1 MNYISEV
8 ILKMENED
16 ADIPVDPTE
25 AAEVLRGSGV
35 EILSNAFRELQNSN
49 LRALTEGEG
58 RGNSTETMVDFLN
71 KKLGYS
77 NLVEQLAR
85 CNREIAALRAPSN
98 RTEAEWRD
106 RERELLAVNV
116 SMRERMRE
124 RMREYEDQ
132 IEGFQL
138 YVDVS
143 GKRLDA
149 ALEREGVTYEA
160 CLGIARIVLA
170 NVYGHQIYRNG
181 WESAAEN
188 IIQRMTAHRA
198 AALRSAVQSPELQP
212 APKDGAQG

>member
-1 MNYISEV
+1 
-8 ILKMENED
+8 MENED

-35 EILSNAFRELQNSN
+35 EILSNAFRELQKCN

-58 RGNSTETMVDFLN
+58 RGNNTETMIDFLN

-98 RTEAEWRD
+98 RTEVEWRD
-106 RERELLAVNV
+106 RERELLAANE
-116 SMRERMRE
+116 SMRE

-149 ALEREGVTYEA
+149 ALEREGATYEV

-170 NVYGHQIYRNG
+170 NAKYVDGDRMYRNG
-181 WESAAEN
+181 WESAAQN
-188 IIQRMTAHRA
+188 IIERMTEHRA

-212 APKDGAQG
+212 PSNDGAQG

>member
-1 MNYISEV
+1 MNYIGGD
-8 ILKMENED
+8 LKMENED

-35 EILSNAFRELQNSN
+35 EILSNAFRELQNAN
-49 LRALTEGEG
+49 LRALTEG
-58 RGNSTETMVDFLN
+58 RGLGNNTETMIDFLN
-71 KKLGYS
+71 RKLGYS

-85 CNREIAALRAPSN
+85 CNREIAALRAPRN
-98 RTEAEWRD
+98 RTEVEWRD

-124 RMREYEDQ
+124 YEDQ
-132 IEGFQL
+132 VEGFQL

-160 CLGIARIVLA
+160 CLGIARVALA
-170 NVYGHQIYRNG
+170 NVCYLAGDRIYRNG
-181 WESAAEN
+181 WERAAQN
-188 IIQRMTAHRA
+188 IIQGIMEHRA

-212 APKDGAQG
+212 APNDGAQG